1 MLFRSAQPWQSGTTP
16 YFVSGQK
23 ATKLQ
28 IKSGSVFLFGWHIQN
43 LDAAVTYLQF
53 FDAPASSVTVGTTT
67 PTFVIAVPA
76 SGLHDA
82 DDSVPIGLKSGLT
95 IAATTTATGAV
106 APTNGL
112 NVNLFYF

>member
-1 MLFRSAQPWQSGTTP
+1 MAQPWQSGSTP

-28 IKSGSVFLFGWHIQN
+28 IKSGSAFLFGWHIQN
-43 LDAAVTYLQF
+43 LDASVTYLQF
-53 FDAPASSVTVGTTT
+53 FDAPASGVTVGTTT
-67 PTFVIAVPA
+67 PSFVIAVPA

-82 DDSVPIGLKSGLT
+82 DDSVPIGLKGGLT
-95 IAATTTATGAV
+95 IAATTTATGSG